1 MALSKHPD
9 HALQQI
15 TSHHTGKKEII
26 NKRNQCAFSVNRG
39 TPVWEGATWMLTAWD
54 DLYYTNEN
62 QEMCVII
69 K

>member
-15 TSHHTGKKEII
+15 TSHPAEKKEII

-39 TPVWEGATWMLTAWD
+39 APVWEAAAWVLTAWD
-54 DLYYTNEN
+54 DLYHTNEN
-62 QEMCVII
+62 QEMWVII